1 MQNVEHIYLTRMYAR
16 WDKAGKTDDLDSVI
30 VTETEMCEFFD
41 F

>member
-1 MQNVEHIYLTRMYAR
+1 MQNVEHIYLTRMYA
-16 WDKAGKTDDLDSVI
+16 WWAKAGKTDDLDFVI